1 MTDALPRLHFVQ
13 CLPDDVTDVIDQF
26 HLSME
31 TFSAAKKITFAY
43 HIGRGI
49 FEKIRNVLQW
59 KSGIEE
65 WVVVA
70 NVSKPHKRL
79 RTAFVQLGR

>member
-1 MTDALPRLHFVQ
+1 MTDALYQGFTLPQ

-31 TFSAAKKITFAY
+31 TFSAAKKITFAD

-49 FEKIRNVLQW
+49 FEKNRNVLHQVQW
-59 KSGIEE
+59 KKWHGGM
-65 WVVVA
+65 
-70 NVSKPHKRL
+70 
-79 RTAFVQLGR
+79 GRGGKCK